1 MIYELRNYT
10 LHPGQRDTLIDLF
23 EREFI
28 EGQEEAGI
36 GVVGHFRDLDEPNMY
51 PWMRK
56 FPDME
61 ARRAALTAFYGGP
74 IWKANR
80 DAANATMIDSDNVLL
95 LRPVPVPSADVPHGS
110 SPRHSDLSRGTT
122 TSTSGLLSGSTP
134 DLPAG
139 STPDLLSGSTS
150 AFSPEPTP
158 DLPSGS
164 APVLS
169 PESGPGP
176 TLQSSSGSSFDPFS
190 STVRPPVG
198 ATVLPESLYV
208 AMIYHVDD
216 GFAEFFAQEA
226 VPVLREAG
234 VPPVAC
240 FETEAAENTFPALP
254 VRTGEQVF
262 VWFARFDRPSD
273 EREVALPGLE
283 SRLTSPPQRLRLAP
297 AARSALR

>member
-10 LHPGQRDTLIDLF
+10 MRPGGRDTLIELF

-28 EGQEEAGI
+28 EGQEAAGI
-36 GVVGHFRDLDEPNMY
+36 GVVGQFRDLDNPNMY
-51 PWMRK
+51 PWIRK

-95 LRPVPVPSADVPHGS
+95 LRPVPVPAADTSPKAAPH
-110 SPRHSDLSRGTT
+110 H
-122 TSTSGLLSGSTP
+122 
-134 DLPAG
+134 
-139 STPDLLSGSTS
+139 
-150 AFSPEPTP
+150 
-158 DLPSGS
+158 
-164 APVLS
+164 
-169 PESGPGP
+169 
-176 TLQSSSGSSFDPFS
+176 DPFS
-190 STVRPPVG
+190 GTVRPPVG

-208 AMIYHVDD
+208 AMIYHVED
-216 GFAEFFAQEA
+216 GFAEFFAREA
-226 VPVLREAG
+226 VPVLSEAG

-273 EREVALPGLE
+273 ERDVALPGLE

-297 AARSALR
+297 TARSALR

>member
-10 LHPGQRDTLIDLF
+10 MRPGRRDTLIELF

-28 EGQEEAGI
+28 EGQEAAGI
-36 GVVGHFRDLDEPNMY
+36 GVVGQFRDLDDPNMY

-95 LRPVPVPSADVPHGS
+95 LRPVPVPSADVPRGSALRRSGLSHGS
-110 SPRHSDLSRGTT
+110 T
-122 TSTSGLLSGSTP
+122 
-134 DLPAG
+134 AG
-139 STPDLLSGSTS
+139 SSL
-150 AFSPEPTP
+150 
-158 DLPSGS
+158 
-164 APVLS
+164 
-169 PESGPGP
+169 
-176 TLQSSSGSSFDPFS
+176 DPFS
-190 STVRPPVG
+190 GTVRPPVG

-208 AMIYHVDD
+208 AMIYHVED
-216 GFAEFFAQEA
+216 GFAEFFAKEA
-226 VPVLREAG
+226 VPVLSEAG

-240 FETEAAENTFPALP
+240 FETEAAENTFSALP

-273 EREVALPGLE
+273 ERDVALPGLE

-297 AARSALR
+297 TARSALR

>member
-10 LHPGQRDTLIDLF
+10 LHPGQRDTLIELF

-36 GVVGHFRDLDEPNMY
+36 GVVGHFRDLDNHNMY

-95 LRPVPVPSADVPHGS
+95 LRPVPVASADVPHGS
-110 SPRHSDLSRGTT
+110 APRHSDLP
-122 TSTSGLLSGSTP
+122 SGSTP
-134 DLPAG
+134 
-139 STPDLLSGSTS
+139 
-150 AFSPEPTP
+150 
-158 DLPSGS
+158 
-164 APVLS
+164 VLS
-169 PESGPGP
+169 PGSSPDP
-176 TLQSSSGSSFDPFS
+176 SLQSFSGSSLDPFS
-190 STVRPPVG
+190 RTARPPVG

-216 GFAEFFAQEA
+216 GFAEFFAREA

-240 FETEAAENTFPALP
+240 FETETAENTFPALP

-297 AARSALR
+297 TARSALR

>member
-10 LHPGQRDTLIDLF
+10 LHPGQRDTLIELF

-28 EGQEEAGI
+28 EGQEAAGI

-110 SPRHSDLSRGTT
+110 APRHSDLSRGTT
-122 TSTSGLLSGSTP
+122 TSGLLSGSTP
-134 DLPAG
+134 GLPRG
-139 STPDLLSGSTS
+139 STPDLPSGS
-150 AFSPEPTP
+150 TP

-164 APVLS
+164 APDLS
-169 PESGPGP
+169 SESGPGP
-176 TLQSSSGSSFDPFS
+176 TLQSSSSSSFDPFS
-190 STVRPPVG
+190 GTARPPVG

-216 GFAEFFAQEA
+216 GFAEFFAREA

-297 AARSALR
+297 TARSALR